1 MKIIETKGLR
11 KMYIPLTSLF
21 FFVYKYNIAPT
32 DGEQPTYA
40 NPSEFRPPLS
50 PLCHYYSPPGSPY
63 EQPTVSSPASRAA
76 TMNHNYQTLELHQRG
91 RVALAG
97 SAASGGN
104 SPLDAVRVDL
114 AVMTSDSSGTAL
126 RDRGMHE
133 EVIYHE
139 PSEVSII

>member
-1 MKIIETKGLR
+1 
-11 KMYIPLTSLF
+11 
-21 FFVYKYNIAPT
+21 
-32 DGEQPTYA
+32 
-40 NPSEFRPPLS
+40 
-50 PLCHYYSPPGSPY
+50 
-63 EQPTVSSPASRAA
+63 
-76 TMNHNYQTLELHQRG
+76 MNHNYQTLELHQRG
-91 RVALAG
+91 RVSLAG

-114 AVMTSDSSGTAL
+114 TVMTSGYSGTAT